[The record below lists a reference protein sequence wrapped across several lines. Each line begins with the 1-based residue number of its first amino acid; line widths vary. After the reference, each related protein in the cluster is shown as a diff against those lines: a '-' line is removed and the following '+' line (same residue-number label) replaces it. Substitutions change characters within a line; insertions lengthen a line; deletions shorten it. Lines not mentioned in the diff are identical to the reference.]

1 MIFQTLRQNIEANIL
16 WTCVLKWGVFYF
28 LISKSKK
35 FNPSKCTILIIAISA
50 YNIKF
55 WSYNKILDVPNPP
68 SKPYTTETTLFTII
82 LSWTA
87 PDNDGGSPVKGY
99 KIEMCN
105 AEEETW
111 ETLSENCSVCI
122 N

>member
-1 MIFQTLRQNIEANIL
+1 M
-16 WTCVLKWGVFYF
+16 
-28 LISKSKK
+28 SKSKILILA
-35 FNPSKCTILIIAISA
+35 NAQWTILIIAISA

-68 SKPYTTETTLFTII
+68 GKPYTTETTLFTII

-87 PDNDGGSPVKGY
+87 PDNDGGSSVKGY
-99 KIEMCN
+99 KIEMRN
-105 AEEETW
+105 AEEESW